1 MAKLLANLH
10 IFIILYAG
18 WNMYLMYETFTEE
31 FEQISMQVPGLE
43 GKLANKKKEKRE
55 LKNYYKDI
63 DEAKQRIELVAS
75 EVEKIQKKFPSE
87 ISDTENL
94 ALIKNSAESINIK
107 NIFLNPGVEEN
118 KGFYFIKKYEFKGM
132 GTYLQ
137 FLVFFDKISQSDR
150 LLNVRNVNLKRSE
163 IKQRGRY
170 EVIECN
176 ATLEAYRY
184 NPEYKE
190 DREVPADAVAVPEVA
205 PVKKPRGKRAKK
217 GESEE

>member
-118 KGFYFIKKYEFKGM
+118 KGFYFIKKY
-132 GTYLQ
+132 
-137 FLVFFDKISQSDR
+137 ISCTSR
-150 LLNVRNVNLKRSE
+150 FSN
-163 IKQRGRY
+163 
-170 EVIECN
+170 
-176 ATLEAYRY
+176 
-184 NPEYKE
+184 
-190 DREVPADAVAVPEVA
+190 
-205 PVKKPRGKRAKK
+205 
-217 GESEE
+217 

>member
-1 MAKLLANLH
+1 VAKLLTNLH

-190 DREVPADAVAVPEVA
+190 DRELPTDAVVPEA
-205 PVKKPRGKRAKK
+205 TPAKKPRGKRVKK
-217 GESEE
+217 EKV

>member
-1 MAKLLANLH
+1 
-10 IFIILYAG
+10 
-18 WNMYLMYETFTEE
+18 MYLMYETFTEDY
-31 FEQISMQVPGLE
+31 EQLTMQVPGLE
-43 GKLANKKKEKRE
+43 GKLAARKKEKRE

-94 ALIKNSAESINIK
+94 SLIKNSAESINIK
-107 NIFLNPGVEEN
+107 NVFLNPGVEEN

-137 FLVFFDKISQSDR
+137 FLVFFDKIAQSDR
-150 LLNVRNVNLKRSE
+150 LLNVRNVLLKRSE

-184 NPEYKE
+184 NPDYKE
-190 DREVPADAVAVPEVA
+190 DRAVDEATAVAAPEMEA
-205 PVKKPRGKRAKK
+205 VKKPRKRRAKK
-217 GESEE
+217 AQGEE